1 MSAFLWRIAESR
13 APARPLALAR
23 IGAAAAMLLE
33 LPNSGGT
40 LLRLADPSVIHA
52 PYLAW
57 TPRLTEPMAWALI
70 GLWLVSALALMLGW
84 RARWSGA
91 VLTATLA
98 TVLFAD
104 QQTYSNHLFL
114 MLPVAGL
121 LTVADSGAAISLDA
135 RRVGSRDW
143 VAGWPVWLL
152 CGQVV
157 IVYAFAALSKMNPDF
172 LSGSV
177 VASYLRRD
185 GVLAI
190 PGSWRSF
197 EPMFVLSL
205 LAVSSEAFLA
215 LSLWSSRRRPAAMVI
230 GLGLHGFI
238 TGWLSPTMSLLVF
251 SVLMVPLYLPFLD
264 VEPAGRVVVW
274 DDGCGFCEGWVRW
287 FRRLDWMHGLRFV
300 PRSSLA
306 SAELPVDEDA
316 AARALQF
323 VPPHGRVRG
332 GFAAVTR
339 VLELLP
345 VSFLWAPLLRLPPV
359 AAIGERV
366 YRRVAANRSCE
377 LPLRASGAPAESRRT

>member
-1 MSAFLWRIAESR
+1 VTAFLWRVAESR
-13 APARPLALAR
+13 APSRPLALAR
-23 IGAAAAMLLE
+23 IGATAAILLE
-33 LPNSGGT
+33 LPNSGAT

-70 GLWLVSALALMLGW
+70 GLWLVSALAFMLGF

-91 VLTATLA
+91 VLTATVA
-98 TVLFAD
+98 AVLFVD

-114 MLPVAGL
+114 MLPVAAL
-121 LTVADSGAAISLDA
+121 LTVADSGASISLDA
-135 RRVGSRDW
+135 RRVGSRNS

-152 CGQVV
+152 CAQVC
-157 IVYAFAALSKMNPDF
+157 IVYGFAAIAKLNPDF

-177 VASYLRRD
+177 VASYLRRE
-185 GVLAI
+185 GPLAV
-190 PGSWRSF
+190 PDAWRSF

-205 LAVSSEAFLA
+205 LAICSEAFLA
-215 LSLWSSRRRPAAMVI
+215 LSLWSSRRRPTAMVV
-230 GLGLHGFI
+230 GLGLHAFI

-251 SVLMVPLYLPFLD
+251 SLLMVPLYLPFLD
-264 VEPAGRVVVW
+264 VAPASRVVVW
-274 DDGCGFCEGWVRW
+274 DDGCGFCAGWVRW

-300 PRSSLA
+300 PRSELA
-306 SAELPVDEDA
+306 TAGLRVDEDA

-323 VPPHGRVRG
+323 VPARGRTRG

-345 VSFLWAPLLRLPPV
+345 VSFLWAPVLRLPPV
-359 AAIGERV
+359 ALVGERI
-366 YRRVAANRSCE
+366 YRRVAAGRRCE
-377 LPLRASGAPAESRRT
+377 LPAAASAAAESRRA